1 MSRDYDFVTF
11 DCYGTLVD
19 WEGGISAAFS
29 QIAASAKL
37 QLSRKEILAA
47 HAEIEPLV
55 EAERF
60 RSYREVLV
68 ETAQRMARTFGF
80 EIGVDA
86 AAALPESLPGWE
98 LFSDTNPALRRLR
111 EAGYSLGI
119 LSNVDDDLLYQTM
132 RRLDAGFELRVTAQ
146 QVRSY
151 KPAAAHFERAA
162 QEIGDRRWLHVAQS
176 WFHDIVPATQRGL
189 PSIWINRHRER
200 PGELGSPLH
209 EFVDLTALAD
219 FLA

>member
-19 WEGGISAAFS
+19 WEGGINAAFS
-29 QIAASAKL
+29 EIAASEKL
-37 QLSRKEILAA
+37 QFSRNEILAA

-60 RSYREVLV
+60 RSYREVLI
-68 ETAQRMARTFGF
+68 ETAQRMAQKFGF
-80 EIGVDA
+80 EIDVETA
-86 AAALPESLPGWE
+86 AMLPESLPGWA

-111 EAGYSLGI
+111 AAGYSLGI
-119 LSNVDDDLLYQTM
+119 LSNVDDDLLHKTM

-151 KPAAAHFERAA
+151 KPAAAHFEQAA
-162 QEIGDRRWLHVAQS
+162 EAIGDRRWLHVAQS

-189 PSIWINRHRER
+189 PSIWINRHREP
-200 PGELGSPLH
+200 PGEGGAATRRPR
-209 EFVDLTALAD
+209 
-219 FLA
+219 